1 MKFTNSIKLLILL
14 IFIWI
19 ILASLFGIYDLQIS
33 IILIDEQS
41 SWGNFGANYGEVPG
55 YILIAISLTTYLG
68 SYIKDT
74 KRQKTPIILAII
86 TGAVKL
92 ILGVF
97 NNNNTDISL
106 GSGLI
111 IVPLLYLGF
120 TWNKDW
126 GDYRKL
132 SAVISFLAIINPFLL
147 VQLMKLF
154 WGRIRFRNLAINYS
168 NFTPWF
174 IPLGITGNFSFPS
187 GHAAMGWM
195 FLPFMIHFRDRKI
208 NVWLRMLLALSIFG
222 WGMFVALSRIII
234 GAHYASDVLFSTGF
248 ASIITIFLYRKIYS
262 NREP

>member
-1 MKFTNSIKLLILL
+1 MKLANSIKLMILVVA
-14 IFIWI
+14 IWI

-33 IILIDEQS
+33 IMLIDEQS
-41 SWGNFGANYGEVPG
+41 NWGNFGADYGEVPG
-55 YILIAISLTTYLG
+55 YILIAISLATFLG
-68 SYIKDT
+68 SYIKGV
-74 KRQKTPIILAII
+74 KRQKSLIVLATI
-86 TGAVKL
+86 TGVV
-92 ILGVF
+92 ILMLGIF
-97 NNNNTDISL
+97 KNDNTDISL
-106 GSGLI
+106 GTGLI

-126 GDYRKL
+126 VNYRKF
-132 SAVISFLAIINPFLL
+132 SALISFLAIINPLLL

-154 WGRIRFRNLAINYS
+154 WGRIRFRDLAIDYS

-174 IPLGITGNFSFPS
+174 IPLGITGNYSFPS

-195 FLPFMIHFRDRKI
+195 FLPFLIYVRNRKI
-208 NVWLRMLLALSIFG
+208 NFWSRTILFLLILG

-262 NREP
+262 NQEP